1 MKENSSVKQE
11 VVYMFIQ
18 YGTEGNEKQTA
29 EEESQW
35 WAQQL
40 ETYLAPYSER
50 LDAYLDRRV
59 VGNLTATVAGI
70 AQTRSA
76 LTTSEV
82 GSALC
87 GPGHAEA
94 GTQRLQRV
102 LHHQGWEAGV
112 IEEVLWDQAETRRK
126 QMEERGET
134 PLCVWDSSVLEK
146 PESAQLEGLGSVRSS
161 RVRRLARSR
170 KGVFNRPSG
179 MPVSV
184 RGFEW
189 ESLLLVGKDGVP
201 QVVAM
206 TWWGREKGVSGQQ
219 RQQQQARFRQVA
231 RRWGRKVRH
240 VFDRGYGTGPWL
252 WQLWR
257 YRLRFVV
264 RWKKGNKL
272 IDASGQERKAWE
284 IARGK
289 RPWGEA
295 RLLWDTHFRVYR
307 STRVLALPVQHPEYQ
322 GPLWLVVVRQGRG
335 REPWYLLTNEP
346 VETAEQAWD
355 LTFSYVRRWKIEESF
370 RFQKSE
376 LQIDSLRLRTWEP
389 RRKMLLL
396 VTLAYGF
403 LLWML
408 SPPLWLARSRLLL
421 AWCQRADWRLG
432 TAKIPVYR
440 LRWALSRLWH
450 THPPRFSR
458 WHPYRPPSH
467 ITWPTCSL
475 RWWTT
480 LWHQCGYVF

>member
-1 MKENSSVKQE
+1 
-11 VVYMFIQ
+11 MFFQ
-18 YGTEGNEKQTA
+18 YGTEENGTQTA
-29 EEESQW
+29 EEESQL
-35 WAQQL
+35 WAQHL
-40 ETYLAPYSER
+40 ETYLTPYSER

-70 AQTRSA
+70 VQTRSA
-76 LTTSEV
+76 LTTSEL
-82 GSALC
+82 GSTLC

-94 GTQRLQRV
+94 GTQRLQRA

-112 IEEVLWDQAETRRK
+112 IDEVLWEQAETRRK
-126 QMEERGET
+126 EMEERGET
-134 PLCVWDSSVLEK
+134 PLCIWESSVLEK
-146 PESAQLEGLGSVRSS
+146 PESVALEGLGAVRSS

-201 QVVAM
+201 QVAAM
-206 TWWGREKGVSGQQ
+206 RWWGREAGVSGQQ
-219 RQQQQARFRQVA
+219 RQQQQALLNLVA
-231 RRWGRKVRH
+231 LHWGRKVRH

-252 WQLWR
+252 WHLGVSR
-257 YRLRFVV
+257 VRFVV

-289 RPWGEA
+289 RAWGEA
-295 RLLWDTHFRVYR
+295 KLLWDTHFRVYR
-307 STRVLALPVQHPEYQ
+307 STRVLALPVRHPEYHGQ
-322 GPLWLVVVRQGRG
+322 LWLVVVRQGKG

-346 VETAEQAWD
+346 VETAEQAWEI
-355 LTFSYVRRWKIEESF
+355 TFSYVRRWKIEEQF

-376 LQIDSLRLRTWEP
+376 LHIASLRLQNWEP

-403 LLWML
+403 LLSLLACSL
-408 SPPLWLARSRLLL
+408 SLARSHLLL
-421 AWCQRADWRLG
+421 HWCQRADWRLAR
-432 TAKIPVYR
+432 AKAPLYR
-440 LRWALSRLWH
+440 LRWALSQLWQ
-450 THPPRFSR
+450 THPPRFSGWR
-458 WHPYRPPSH
+458 PYRPLSH
-467 ITWPTCSL
+467 ITWPVCSL
-475 RWWTT
+475 PWWIT
-480 LWHQCGYVF
+480 LWHQCGHLC